1 MVKTDKAWIF
11 DEVVKDK
18 KKVKKPIDSQL
29 KVITKI
35 GEKVVENK
43 KNIAKLD
50 EEVKSAKEKLR
61 KVVEEELPDAMT
73 SVNLRTFELED
84 GTNFSVK
91 DEIFV
96 SIREDRRAGAL
107 KWLEDNGH
115 GDLIKH
121 DVKVSFGRGD
131 HESAEDL
138 KKILGKSFKSIP
150 YDERMNV
157 HSGTLKVFAKERY
170 SLGETLPEEH
180 FSVYEASVA
189 KVKLGKEK

>member
-43 KNIAKLD
+43 RNIARLD
-50 EEVKSAKEKLR
+50 EEVKLAKEKL
-61 KVVEEELPDAMT
+61 KKIVEEELPDAMT

-131 HESAEDL
+131 HDHAENL

-150 YDERMNV
+150 YDERMTV
-157 HSGTLKVFAKERY
+157 HSGTLKAFAKERY

-180 FSVYEASVA
+180 FSVYEANIA

>member
-43 KNIAKLD
+43 RNIARLD
-50 EEVKSAKEKLR
+50 EEVKLAKEKLR
-61 KVVEEELPDAMT
+61 KIVEEELPDAMT

-96 SIREDRRAGAL
+96 SIREDKRAGAL

-131 HESAEDL
+131 HDHAENL

-150 YDERMNV
+150 YDERMTV
-157 HSGTLKVFAKERY
+157 HSGTLKAFAKERY

-180 FSVYEASVA
+180 FSVYEANIA

>member
-1 MVKTDKAWIF
+1 MNLMF
-11 DEVVKDK
+11 
-18 KKVKKPIDSQL
+18 
-29 KVITKI
+29 TKI
-35 GEKVVENK
+35 FRFMWVLFFVLFILLD
-43 KNIAKLD
+43 KNITFNKIFLIFFIIFLAIITIFRILD
-50 EEVKSAKEKLR
+50 SRDEWR
-61 KVVEEELPDAMT
+61 KIVEEELPDAMT